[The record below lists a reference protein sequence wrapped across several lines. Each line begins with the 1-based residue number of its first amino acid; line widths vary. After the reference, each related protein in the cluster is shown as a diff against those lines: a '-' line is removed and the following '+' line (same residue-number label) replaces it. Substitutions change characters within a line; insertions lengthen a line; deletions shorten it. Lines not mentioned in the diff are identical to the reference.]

1 MTANSDGS
9 FTGGPGDAS
18 TGPAFVSG
26 SLTNLVQ
33 SGADEP
39 LTFSFIN
46 TADARDYLQDLGLQS
61 KGGLINYD
69 FSHPGEIIGFVN
81 NPSGPNFTSF
91 DANNGDREVFALTLN
106 PNGTWTFKL
115 FDQVDHDP
123 PYDVNPPGFQQQR

>member
-1 MTANSDGS
+1 MAHSPVALATQ
-9 FTGGPGDAS
+9 T

-26 SLTNLVQ
+26 SLANLVQ

-69 FSHPGEIIGFVN
+69 FSHSGQIIGFVN
-81 NPSGPNFTSF
+81 QSVGSNFTSF
-91 DANNGDREVFALTLN
+91 DPNNGDREVFALTLN

-123 PYDVNPPGFQQQR
+123 PYDMNPPGFEQQR